1 MLRVKSV
8 TSESPPVADHLMGQR
23 HKKMRSLGFKAVG
36 SLIAAV
42 ALSFPVWG
50 ADYSRPGTGYPGML
64 NYVEGQASI
73 GNQDLTSKS
82 IGTAQIQP
90 GQSLTTQNGRA
101 EVLLI
106 PGTFLRIGRDSE
118 VKMISPD
125 LTNTEIAIEKGQAT
139 VETTDLHKQN
149 DLRVQENGA
158 TVRIQKNGFY
168 AFNADENLV
177 RVLDGQAMVQV
188 NDRNVKIKGDHEL
201 NLAAPKL
208 KTTKFDKKA
217 YEDSDLY
224 KWSSLRSAYV
234 AEANADLAPTYIVNG
249 FYGPGWVGAGW
260 YWSPWFSCYTFI
272 PTGGVFYTPF
282 GWGFYSPLWGYNVGL
297 YAGTPIYRHFPH
309 HFSPNPR
316 VWGPIVRTPPLLHGH
331 IRGIVPSSP
340 LRSNPRAFGLR
351 GMGRRMGHPAIPR
364 ATHRPAPRI
373 GGFRGGISPAGV
385 FRGFHGTVMPRRGPG
400 R

>member
-1 MLRVKSV
+1 
-8 TSESPPVADHLMGQR
+8 
-23 HKKMRSLGFKAVG
+23 MRNLGFKAVAA
-36 SLIAAV
+36 LIVAA
-42 ALSFPVWG
+42 ALCFLAWG

-64 NYVEGQASI
+64 NYLEGQATI

-82 IGTAQIQP
+82 IGVAQLEP
-90 GQSLTTQNGRA
+90 GQTLTTQDGRA

-106 PGTFLRIGRDSE
+106 PGTFLRIGRDSQ

-125 LTNTEIAIEKGQAT
+125 LINTEIAVEKGQAT
-139 VETTDLHKQN
+139 VEVTDLHKQN

-168 AFNADENLV
+168 DFDMEQSLV

-188 NDRNVKIKGDHEL
+188 NDHNVKLKGDREL
-201 NLAAPKL
+201 NVAAPKL
-208 KTTKFDKKA
+208 KATKFDKKA

-224 KWSSLRSAYV
+224 KWSTLRSAYV

-249 FYGPGWVGAGW
+249 GYGPGWVGAGW
-260 YWSPWFSCYTFI
+260 YWSPWFNCYTFV

-282 GWGFYSPLWGYNVGL
+282 GWGFYSPLWGYNLG
-297 YAGTPIYRHFPH
+297 YYGAYPIHHHYPH
-309 HFSPNPR
+309 HFSPDPH
-316 VWGPIVRTPPLLHGH
+316 VWGPIVRTPPLAHGH

-351 GMGRRMGHPAIPR
+351 GMGTGTVHPAIPR
-364 ATHRPAPRI
+364 GTHRAAPRI
-373 GGFRGGISPAGV
+373 GGFHRGTPGRHAAPWVSRGGLS
-385 FRGFHGTVMPRRGPG
+385 HGRTLPSHGPRPSHGPG